1 MALDAVG
8 ERVMVVY
15 REPAALA
22 VLDARDGKTIVRV
35 ETCGDAD
42 DVFFD
47 AKRQRAYISCGE
59 GVIDVVQR
67 QGDTYASMSRIRT
80 VPGARTAL
88 FVPELDRL
96 FLAVRAGGGDG
107 AAICRDGSKSDSAIA
122 VAPCRHN
129 WAAGMPSAEKGRP
142 KPP

>member
-1 MALDAVG
+1 
-8 ERVMVVY
+8 MVVY

-107 AAICRDGSKSDSAIA
+107 AAICRDGSPRTHREDCVGIIRPVIQAGLGPKRRAAPRSDPSEH
-122 VAPCRHN
+122 P
-129 WAAGMPSAEKGRP
+129 AAA
-142 KPP
+142 